1 MPALDQQRST
11 IIRTGTRGIRDDNGE
26 QVMAEDY
33 FLKIDGIPG
42 DSRDNKHKDE
52 IKVLTWSW
60 GETNQGSQGD
70 HDRVKGKVNMHD
82 LTFSMHVCKASP
94 KLFLHCATGKEIKE
108 AILTCRKS
116 GASGKQEDYFKIKL
130 TDLVVS
136 NYQTGGNATGAGGDV
151 VPLEQIGLNF
161 TKIHVSY
168 IPQAKGGPGPELTH
182 WYDVGE
188 QTSG

>member
-1 MPALDQQRST
+1 
-11 IIRTGTRGIRDDNGE
+11 
-26 QVMAEDY
+26 MAEDY

-136 NYQTGGNATGAGGDV
+136 N
-151 VPLEQIGLNF
+151 
-161 TKIHVSY
+161 
-168 IPQAKGGPGPELTH
+168 
-182 WYDVGE
+182 
-188 QTSG
+188 